1 MTSAGPLDP
10 KEKFIARDLSWLMFN
25 ERVLEEA
32 SDNTNPLLE
41 RLRFLAIFTSNLD
54 EFYMVR
60 LAGLKRLIDSKY
72 SHKDKFGYFPE
83 ELFGEV
89 RSRRM
94 C

>member
-10 KEKFIARDLSWLMFN
+10 KENFIARDLSWLMFN

-72 SHKDKFGYFPE
+72 SHKDKFGYFWE
-83 ELFGEV
+83 ERFV
-89 RSRRM
+89 
-94 C
+94 